1 MGINLADIVTS
12 EPRTLE
18 DFSGKVLAI
27 DAFNTLYQF
36 LAIIRQPD
44 GTPLMDHE
52 GRVTSHLSGIIY
64 RASNFVAAGI
74 KPAFVF
80 DGEPP
85 RLKARTIVARGE
97 IKRRAE
103 REWREAVEI
112 GDLATARTKAMQTSR
127 LTGEMVDQSKR
138 LLDLLGIPWIQAPA
152 EGEAQASAMAR
163 TGVAY
168 AAASQDFDSLL
179 CGSPRLV
186 KNLAITG
193 RRKLP
198 RKEVYVE
205 VQPEEISLEATL
217 RNLGI
222 TREQLVDMGLLI
234 GTDFNEGVKG
244 IGPKK
249 ALALIKKHESLEPAL
264 EELHVDIESKEE
276 AGESFLSTVLT
287 GALSALAY
295 WRDVLT
301 WDGSL
306 AAFVVGMVIGIFGD
320 VTWLFLLLFFLLSSS
335 LATRYR
341 FALKEALG
349 VQEGV
354 RGERKSTN
362 VLANGFAPMAV
373 AAISLTM
380 PASFPKIIS
389 GVIFLSALS
398 VAGADTLASEIWLLS
413 RQTVLITTG
422 EPVPPGTDGGVSRLG
437 QLCAFGAAAYTSVA
451 GWLVLSYL
459 SRVWN
464 LTVIPTMPGASWYL
478 LIPMAIGFLG
488 CQVDSVLGATLERRG
503 VMDQKTVNL
512 VSTTF
517 GAVLAY
523 VILIAAGP
531 LPTA

>member
-1 MGINLADIVTS
+1 MGINLPDIVIS

-18 DFSGKVLAI
+18 DFSGKILAI

-44 GTPLMDHE
+44 GTPLMDHQ

-64 RASNFVAAGI
+64 RVSNFVAAGI

-138 LLDLLGIPWIQAPA
+138 LLDLLGIPWVQAPA

-179 CGSPRLV
+179 FGSPRLV

-198 RKEVYVE
+198 RKDVYVD

-217 RNLGI
+217 ANLGI

-249 ALALIKKHESLEPAL
+249 ALALVKKHGSLEPAL
-264 EELHVDIESKEE
+264 EELGVEIESKDEVRE
-276 AGESFLSTVLT
+276 IFLHPKVIEVAGVEFN
-287 GALSALAY
+287 
-295 WRDVLT
+295 DP
-301 WDGSL
+301 DK
-306 AAFVVGMVIGIFGD
+306 D
-320 VTWLFLLLFFLLSSS
+320 
-335 LATRYR
+335 
-341 FALKEALG
+341 
-349 VQEGV
+349 GV
-354 RGERKSTN
+354 RRMLCDDHDFSRDRID
-362 VLANGFAPMAV
+362 
-373 AAISLTM
+373 AALE
-380 PASFPKIIS
+380 K
-389 GVIFLSALS
+389 
-398 VAGADTLASEIWLLS
+398 
-413 RQTVLITTG
+413 
-422 EPVPPGTDGGVSRLG
+422 
-437 QLCAFGAAAYTSVA
+437 FGAARSEQKQQSLD
-451 GWLVLSYL
+451 GWS
-459 SRVWN
+459 
-464 LTVIPTMPGASWYL
+464 
-478 LIPMAIGFLG
+478 
-488 CQVDSVLGATLERRG
+488 
-503 VMDQKTVNL
+503 
-512 VSTTF
+512 
-517 GAVLAY
+517 
-523 VILIAAGP
+523 
-531 LPTA
+531 

>member
-1 MGINLADIVTS
+1 MGINLADIVIS

-18 DFSGKVLAI
+18 DFSGKILAI

-44 GTPLMDHE
+44 GTPLMDHQ

-64 RASNFVAAGI
+64 RVSNFVAAGI

-127 LTGEMVDQSKR
+127 LTEEMVDQSKR
-138 LLDLLGIPWIQAPA
+138 LLDLLGFPWVQAPA

-179 CGSPRLV
+179 FGSPRLV

-198 RKEVYVE
+198 RKDVYVD

-217 RNLGI
+217 ANLGI

-249 ALALIKKHESLEPAL
+249 ALALIKKHGSLEPAL
-264 EELHVDIESKEE
+264 EELGVEIESKDEVRE
-276 AGESFLSTVLT
+276 IFLKPNVLPNVE
-287 GALSALAY
+287 L
-295 WRDVLT
+295 
-301 WDGSL
+301 
-306 AAFVVGMVIGIFGD
+306 
-320 VTWLFLLLFFLLSSS
+320 
-335 LATRYR
+335 R
-341 FALKEALG
+341 FRNPDAD
-349 VQEGV
+349 GV
-354 RGERKSTN
+354 RRMLCDEHDFSPDRIN
-362 VLANGFAPMAV
+362 
-373 AAISLTM
+373 AALEKFGSARSEQKQRSL
-380 PASFPKIIS
+380 
-389 GVIFLSALS
+389 
-398 VAGADTLASEIWLLS
+398 D
-413 RQTVLITTG
+413 
-422 EPVPPGTDGGVSRLG
+422 
-437 QLCAFGAAAYTSVA
+437 
-451 GWLVLSYL
+451 
-459 SRVWN
+459 
-464 LTVIPTMPGASWYL
+464 SW
-478 LIPMAIGFLG
+478 
-488 CQVDSVLGATLERRG
+488 
-503 VMDQKTVNL
+503 
-512 VSTTF
+512 
-517 GAVLAY
+517 
-523 VILIAAGP
+523 
-531 LPTA
+531 

>member
-1 MGINLADIVTS
+1 MGINLADIVSS

-18 DFSGKVLAI
+18 DFAGKILAI

-112 GDLATARTKAMQTSR
+112 GDLATARTKAMPKSR

-138 LLDLLGIPWIQAPA
+138 LLDLL
-152 EGEAQASAMAR
+152 
-163 TGVAY
+163 
-168 AAASQDFDSLL
+168 
-179 CGSPRLV
+179 GSPRLV

-198 RKEVYVE
+198 RKEVYVD

-217 RNLGI
+217 ANLGI

-249 ALALIKKHESLEPAL
+249 ALALIKKHGSLEPAL
-264 EELHVDIESKEE
+264 EELHVDIESKDEVRE
-276 AGESFLSTVLT
+276 LFLKP
-287 GALSALAY
+287 
-295 WRDVLT
+295 DVLPNVELRFRDPDA
-301 WDGSL
+301 DGVGHMLCDEHDFSPDRINAALEKFGSARAEQKQRSL
-306 AAFVVGMVIGIFGD
+306 D
-320 VTWLFLLLFFLLSSS
+320 
-335 LATRYR
+335 
-341 FALKEALG
+341 
-349 VQEGV
+349 
-354 RGERKSTN
+354 
-362 VLANGFAPMAV
+362 
-373 AAISLTM
+373 
-380 PASFPKIIS
+380 
-389 GVIFLSALS
+389 
-398 VAGADTLASEIWLLS
+398 
-413 RQTVLITTG
+413 
-422 EPVPPGTDGGVSRLG
+422 
-437 QLCAFGAAAYTSVA
+437 
-451 GWLVLSYL
+451 
-459 SRVWN
+459 
-464 LTVIPTMPGASWYL
+464 SW
-478 LIPMAIGFLG
+478 
-488 CQVDSVLGATLERRG
+488 
-503 VMDQKTVNL
+503 
-512 VSTTF
+512 
-517 GAVLAY
+517 
-523 VILIAAGP
+523 
-531 LPTA
+531 